1 MHTQVQ
7 SVPELSQRGPMSIFQ
22 VVEDGAV
29 LFTFRANF
37 SQQTSPVQLCDTSG
51 MASGET
57 PFRVSDSPSPL
68 GTARLINGWCRTN
81 GKKSW
86 AQGAR
91 GLILRRVH

>member
-1 MHTQVQ
+1 M
-7 SVPELSQRGPMSIFQ
+7 SVFQ
-22 VVEDGAV
+22 VVEGGAV

-37 SQQTSPVQLCDTSG
+37 SQQASPVQLCDRSG
-51 MASGET
+51 AASSET

-68 GTARLINGWCRTN
+68 GTARLINGRCRTN

-91 GLILRRVH
+91 GLILRRLI